1 MLGGQA
7 EKRARTMKIKV
18 KQRVRDGLSLRR
30 PLGLA
35 FTGLLS
41 TLLVFVHG
49 ITSSRLAGWLAGPK
63 TCLSCFLCPLPT
75 SNSPFNS
82 VLFCV
87 SEAKLSLVDKG
98 MQPTA

>member
-49 ITSSRLAGWLAGPK
+49 ITSSRLAGPK